1 MELNKDYSM
10 AVCKSCGAVHGYG
23 IVNEYISFYENQHKF
38 RQKVFNKVHQ
48 AIDNLFKHKQYIQL
62 L

>member
-38 RQKVFNKVHQ
+38 RQKV
-48 AIDNLFKHKQYIQL
+48 
-62 L
+62 